1 MKGLSIAALIVFV
14 LVSAAASAQ
23 TNTGRISGTVIDATG
38 GAIPGASIV
47 VSSDATGQ
55 SWRASTDDRG
65 FYTMANLPV
74 GDYSVEAESKGFQKA
89 LKKGFTVDSDS
100 RLTANFTLA
109 IGQLSEKVTVTDV
122 AGDTVNTTSGEIGH
136 VIDSAQ
142 IEATALNGR
151 NYMQLVTLIPGV
163 AVLDE
168 DQMALTTSLSTASQ
182 SVNGNR
188 ANANSITVDGAFN
201 MDAGSNSSQINN
213 VGVEFIRE
221 VKVQTSNFSAEY
233 GRMSG
238 AAINVVTR
246 GGTNDYHGSLFEFLR
261 NDAVDA
267 RNFFAPDVGKLD
279 FNNFGWSA
287 GGPVLKNKLFLFGG
301 EEWKIIRRSAE
312 PVRFSIPTIA
322 QRAGDFNTGST
333 KLYYP
338 GTTTAIP
345 NRNIAFLITPDGQAT
360 ANVYNAMQKQATAYN
375 DAVTSSNATFQG
387 NNPFNSREDLVRAD
401 YRMSDRHSFYVRWLR
416 DTYKLSDPFG
426 GDTSKL
432 PVTATSELRPGSSA
446 QLAHTAV
453 LGPSLVNEIKFN
465 ALWMDDNIIPT
476 GTSWMRSTYGFT
488 YQKYYKGGG
497 GAYPNGI
504 PSIQVN
510 GLSYFSGPAGT
521 AQTAFTDLS
530 LADNFTWVHGQHTFK
545 AGVLISRDRKDQN
558 GRALY
563 NGQAKVNNKGNPN
576 STGVAF
582 ADALI
587 GCFLTYTEAA
597 SDPVAFLRFSQ
608 AEAYAM
614 DTWRVARHLSVD
626 MGVRYYYMQPTYA
639 VANNLVNFN
648 PSLFDFAKAVKVNQ
662 DGTLV
667 PNSGSVYNGL
677 QRAGNGVPA
686 DQIRQSS
693 RRQFRGRAVRTGRSA
708 PRFL

>member
-14 LVSAAASAQ
+14 LVSAVASAQ

-65 FYTMANLPV
+65 FYTVANLPV

-89 LKKGFTVDSDS
+89 MKKGFAVDSDS

-122 AGDTVNTTSGEIGH
+122 AGETVNTTSGEVGH

-287 GGPVLKNKLFLFGG
+287 GGPILKNKLFVFGG

-322 QRAGDFNTGST
+322 AAGGRLQHQQQDLLSGDHHAAPQQEHRF
-333 KLYYP
+333 
-338 GTTTAIP
+338 
-345 NRNIAFLITPDGQAT
+345 PD
-360 ANVYNAMQKQATAYN
+360 
-375 DAVTSSNATFQG
+375 DA
-387 NNPFNSREDLVRAD
+387 
-401 YRMSDRHSFYVRWLR
+401 
-416 DTYKLSDPFG
+416 
-426 GDTSKL
+426 
-432 PVTATSELRPGSSA
+432 
-446 QLAHTAV
+446 
-453 LGPSLVNEIKFN
+453 
-465 ALWMDDNIIPT
+465 
-476 GTSWMRSTYGFT
+476 
-488 YQKYYKGGG
+488 
-497 GAYPNGI
+497 
-504 PSIQVN
+504 
-510 GLSYFSGPAGT
+510 
-521 AQTAFTDLS
+521 
-530 LADNFTWVHGQHTFK
+530 
-545 AGVLISRDRKDQN
+545 
-558 GRALY
+558 
-563 NGQAKVNNKGNPN
+563 
-576 STGVAF
+576 
-582 ADALI
+582 
-587 GCFLTYTEAA
+587 
-597 SDPVAFLRFSQ
+597 
-608 AEAYAM
+608 
-614 DTWRVARHLSVD
+614 
-626 MGVRYYYMQPTYA
+626 
-639 VANNLVNFN
+639 
-648 PSLFDFAKAVKVNQ
+648 
-662 DGTLV
+662 
-667 PNSGSVYNGL
+667 
-677 QRAGNGVPA
+677 
-686 DQIRQSS
+686 
-693 RRQFRGRAVRTGRSA
+693 
-708 PRFL
+708 